1 MPPSA
6 FKRFAMGQQ
15 NQEPVSDR
23 PVTRDRVIEAIR
35 EYLDSTSA
43 DHFTTLDIAKHMQC
57 SEYQVRTAFTWLTR
71 YEVIETVPGVR
82 SKRYL
87 GQAADPT
94 KRRHAHSYY
103 ASVYQLKVESAAAP
117 PDFNA
122 LMAVFCR

>member
-35 EYLDSTSA
+35 DYLKAASCG
-43 DHFTTLDIAKHMQC
+43 HFTTLDIAKHMQC
-57 SEYQVRTAFTWLTR
+57 SEYQVRTAFTWLVR
-71 YEVIETVPGVR
+71 YNIIEIVPGVR

-103 ASVYQLKVESAAAP
+103 ASVYQLKVQAP
-117 PDFNA
+117 AVAIDFQT
-122 LMAVFCR
+122 LMGAFCR